1 MNELKVPFFTTKFQY
16 ERHKEKINEALI
28 RKAKS
33 GEFILGS
40 SVKEFEE
47 KLSQYTGAKYSIAV
61 ASGTDALILALDAMD
76 LPEGSEVITTPFS
89 FFSSTSCI
97 VKNGLKPVFVDV
109 DEKTF
114 NIDVHLIEDK
124 VSKDTSALLPVH
136 LFCQTS
142 QMDEIMRISKKYGL
156 KVLEDSAE
164 SFGVRYRGIQAG
176 LIGDAGVLSFFPTK
190 TLGAYGDAGA
200 VITNDIEIAEKV
212 RILRVHG
219 ASPKYFHRYI
229 GYNSRM
235 DAIQAEVL
243 KAKMDFVAEE
253 IKEREEVVRL
263 YNKELSEVEEVK
275 TPEVIEGVVPV
286 WYVYS
291 IRARKRDKLRD
302 FLRERGIGT
311 TVYYPRPLHLQ
322 ECFKYLGYKKGDFP
336 VAEKLCQEALALPLF
351 PGITRD
357 MVRYVCKAIKDF
369 YSLRGTK

>member
-1 MNELKVPFFTTKFQY
+1 MERLEVPFFTTKFQY

-28 RKAKS
+28 KKAES

-61 ASGTDALILALDAMD
+61 ASGTDALILALDAMN
-76 LPEGSEVITTPFS
+76 LPKGSEVITTPFS

-97 VKNGLKPVFVDV
+97 VRNGLKPVFVDV
-109 DEKTF
+109 DERTF
-114 NIDVHLIEDK
+114 NIDVQLIEDK
-124 VSKDTSALLPVH
+124 INENTSAILPVH

-142 QMDEIMRISKKYGL
+142 QMDEVVRLSKKYGL

-164 SFGVRYRGIQAG
+164 SFGVKYKGIHAG

-190 TLGAYGDAGA
+190 TLGAFGDAGA
-200 VITNDIEIAEKV
+200 VITNSEEIAERV

-243 KAKMDFVAEE
+243 KVKMDFVEEE
-253 IKEREEVVRL
+253 IRERERAVHI
-263 YNKELSEVEEVK
+263 YNEILNGVEEVK
-275 TPEVIEGVVPV
+275 IPEVIKEVEPV
-286 WYVYS
+286 WYVYNV
-291 IRARKRDKLRD
+291 KVKERDR
-302 FLRERGIGT
+302 LREYLKEKGVGT
-311 TVYYPRPLHLQ
+311 AIYYPKPLHLQ
-322 ECFKYLGYKKGDFP
+322 ECFKYLGYSEGDFP
-336 VAEKLCQEALALPLF
+336 VAERLCKEALALPLF
-351 PGITRD
+351 PGITEE
-357 MVRYVCKAIKDF
+357 MVRYVCEGIKNF
-369 YSLRGTK
+369 YAGRN